1 MSRLS
6 DASPLLGLA
15 HERKGG
21 VRVKIHVVTEV
32 DGSDEQVDE
41 WEADQATWI
50 TEPSGALVVF
60 KRPNDQ
66 WAAYAPGQWL
76 KVREV

>member
-1 MSRLS
+1 MKL
-6 DASPLLGLA
+6 
-15 HERKGG
+15 
-21 VRVKIHVVTEV
+21 HVVTDV
-32 DGSDEQVDE
+32 DGVDE
-41 WEADQATWI
+41 KVEEWESPTATWI

-60 KRPNDQ
+60 RRPNDQ